1 MPTPVNA
8 DLIARLEA
16 MLADLRAN
24 EPAPA
29 PRTTPTLLDLD
40 PRFTDQT
47 LPTEVRSRLLGEV
60 IAPYLSADGRYFAR
74 DFWMKGL
81 VGAMAGASVSDYN
94 EVNIRRGMLGGEQP
108 RETFIVGPDVE
119 GLNANEVVTS
129 PGTIGW
135 NPLGASY
142 AYNPQLSMGEN
153 ARNWYAAGAPKVNGY
168 GVWGGMGLPQAYIEE
183 TWKHPSVR
191 NLNQPGWPGSVRRRR

>member
-1 MPTPVNA
+1 MPDPVNA

-16 MLADLRAN
+16 MLAELRAK
-24 EPAPA
+24 EPATA
-29 PRTTPTLLDLD
+29 SRATPTLLDLD

-47 LPTEVRSRLLGEV
+47 QPSVARSRLLGEV

-81 VGAMAGASVSDYN
+81 VGAMVGASVSDYN
-94 EVNIRRGMLGGEQP
+94 EINIRRGMLGGEH
-108 RETFIVGPDVE
+108 RETVVVGPDVE

-142 AYNPQLSMGEN
+142 AYNPQLSPSEN
-153 ARNWYAAGAPKVNGY
+153 ARNWYAAGAPKVNAY
-168 GVWGGMGLPQAYIEE
+168 GVWGSQGLPQAYIEE

-191 NLNQPGWPGSVRRRR
+191 NLNQPGWPGSIRRRR